1 MSEEYNKIDIKGL
14 EGRMRKITNP
24 IYVPNP
30 EALDLDQIPTL
41 QKMLDKLHFT
51 MLEQETELEITKTQ
65 IVAVNCA
72 ISALIKVKS
81 VQDTVDNK

>member
-1 MSEEYNKIDIKGL
+1 MSEDYHNIDIKGL
-14 EGRMRKITNP
+14 EGKMRQVTNP
-24 IYVPNP
+24 IFVPNP

-65 IVAVNCA
+65 IVALNCA

-81 VQDTVDNK
+81 VHDAVDNK